1 MICDINMSQLAYAY
15 NCNLLK
21 EFPRPVGKGL
31 GLCGNLRQGKVF
43 FVYQWSGPG
52 GDAMDVDRSRAPALP
67 LSTEVSEPAPRRGM
81 GRLAALAQNIHDWE
95 DDLSHPTIK

>member
-1 MICDINMSQLAYAY
+1 MAIWDKVKCFL
-15 NCNLLK
+15 
-21 EFPRPVGKGL
+21 FL
-31 GLCGNLRQGKVF
+31 GNF
-43 FVYQWSGPG
+43 YQWSGPG